1 MCYYFKET
9 PIRLGWGNSTESWER
24 KWFSGFWWM
33 FHRVECL
40 TRHYT
45 TPVINKE
52 PHDCP
57 QYMYHKY
64 GQDPDLKSREQEID
78 VQTEFMRQREHME
91 HTIASLKRQAHRNTS
106 GKQDDISKMIDVSD
120 FTLLMS
126 MGWIWTWVSEKP
138 SSQWA
143 DSCN

>member
-1 MCYYFKET
+1 
-9 PIRLGWGNSTESWER
+9 
-24 KWFSGFWWM
+24 
-33 FHRVECL
+33 
-40 TRHYT
+40 
-45 TPVINKE
+45 
-52 PHDCP
+52 
-57 QYMYHKY
+57 MYHKY

-126 MGWIWTWVSEKP
+126 MGWI
-138 SSQWA
+138 
-143 DSCN
+143 